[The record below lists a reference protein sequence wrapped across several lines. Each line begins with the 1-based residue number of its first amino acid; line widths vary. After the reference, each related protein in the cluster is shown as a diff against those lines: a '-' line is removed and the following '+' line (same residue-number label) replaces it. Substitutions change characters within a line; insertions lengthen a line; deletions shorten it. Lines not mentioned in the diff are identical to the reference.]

1 MLLQLDML
9 WLVDNTKWWIIYQP
23 AAAIGGG
30 GVRAR
35 ERRKSEVYILPYFLP
50 LWEVEHNAPYNRAF
64 LTTESLPTEFVLSSR
79 VCQGLGQAWLNLVM
93 AIWF

>member
-1 MLLQLDML
+1 MKKQNKIRQVSLQKFHYFLQWKNCVMLLQLDML

-35 ERRKSEVYILPYFLP
+35 
-50 LWEVEHNAPYNRAF
+50 
-64 LTTESLPTEFVLSSR
+64 
-79 VCQGLGQAWLNLVM
+79 
-93 AIWF
+93 